1 MKDFLGAC
9 LSGLC
14 LLHCLLVPL
23 LLTMSGAGV
32 MGAWL
37 GSDWVHYVL
46 IAPISLLLVWS
57 LPFAWRQHRNR
68 YPLVMG
74 GIGFSLLLLSLWL
87 PESAEPFL
95 AVIGS
100 LALIFAHLL
109 NGHLLKNHH
118 AGTVLLTKK

>member
-32 MGAWL
+32 MGAWI
-37 GSDWVHYVL
+37 GADWVHYVL

-57 LPFAWRQHRNR
+57 LPFAWRQHRHR
-68 YPLVMG
+68 YPLV
-74 GIGFSLLLLSLWL
+74 IGVTGLSLLLLSLWVS
-87 PESAEPFL
+87 ESAEPFF

-100 LALIFAHLL
+100 LGLISAHLL
-109 NGHLLKNHH
+109 NGHLLKKHL
-118 AGTVLLTKK
+118 AGVALLTQR